1 VAASSGTW
9 RLGDEITRKTAKNF
23 GELLLLA
30 PTELAEPVVQPLLSD
45 LYQPLHPCDRP
56 TA

>member
-23 GELLLLA
+23 GELLLG
-30 PTELAEPVVQPLLSD
+30 PD
-45 LYQPLHPCDRP
+45 
-56 TA
+56 